1 MRQVIGTG
9 EVDLSPE
16 ESLTASLWRSARE
29 QPDRPAVAYRSA
41 DRFIEW
47 TTHRFVE
54 EVRAVARG
62 LLGLGIEAGQRV
74 CIYSATRLEWTVL
87 DYAIW
92 SVGGV
97 AVPIYETSAPA
108 QIEWIVADAEAVAIV
123 VENDQLL
130 GEYETVAD
138 RLPGCEHVFV
148 IERAGLEQIKDA
160 GRDVTD
166 EALQRRADA
175 VTGADIATIVYT
187 SGTTG
192 RPKGCM
198 LTHTNLVFNAA
209 ATEVALP
216 QLLGPSK
223 TTLLF
228 LPLAHVFSRMIAVV
242 CIRTGVLLAFSTGI
256 PHLQEELAMVRP
268 SFLFAVPRV
277 FEKIIGGAQTKAHDA
292 GRGRIFDRAIEIAER
307 SSRERTN
314 GSVRVTTRL
323 QHRIFDRLVYRK
335 LRDAMGG
342 RVEYAISGGAALGEH
357 LGHLFAGLGITI
369 LEGYGLTETTA
380 PAVGN
385 RPDALRHGTVG
396 RPMPGVSVR
405 LVADGEIQVK
415 GANVFAGY
423 LGDEEATR
431 EVLDADGW
439 LRTGDLGVFDEAGF
453 LRITGRK
460 KEIIVTAGGKNVAP
474 NALEDQLRA
483 HPLISQAV
491 VVGDGQPFIGA
502 LVTLDGDEVAR
513 WADRAGKS
521 ASTIGQLAQD
531 RDLFREL
538 QGAVDAANAAVSKAE
553 RIREF
558 RVIPGE
564 LTIEEGELTPTMKV
578 KRDVVGARYRYLI
591 EEIYDRAHSG

>member
-1 MRQVIGTG
+1 MRQVIGVG

-16 ESLTASLWRSARE
+16 ESLTDSLWRSARE

-108 QIEWIVADAEAVAIV
+108 QVEWIVADSEAVAIV

-148 IERAGLEQIKDA
+148 FERAGLEQIKDA

-166 EALQRRADA
+166 DALQRRADA

-192 RPKGCM
+192 RPKGCV
-198 LTHTNLVFNAA
+198 LTHANLVFNAA

-277 FEKIIGGAQTKAHDA
+277 FEKIIGGAQKKAYDA
-292 GRGRIFDRAIEIAER
+292 GRGRIFDRAVAVAER
-307 SSRERTN
+307 SSRERSS

-323 QHRIFDRLVYRK
+323 QHRLFDRLVYRK

-405 LVADGEIQVK
+405 LVADGEIQVR

-423 LGDEEATR
+423 LGDQEATR

-439 LRTGDLGVFDEAGF
+439 LRTGDLGVFDESGF

-483 HPLISQAV
+483 HPLVSQAV
-491 VVGDGQPFIGA
+491 VVGDGKPFIGA
-502 LVTLDGDEVAR
+502 LVAVDGDEVAR
-513 WADRAGKS
+513 WADRFGKS
-521 ASTIGQLAQD
+521 AGTIGQLAQD
-531 RDLFREL
+531 RDLHREL

-591 EEIYDRAHSG
+591 EDIYDRAHPG

>member
-1 MRQVIGTG
+1 MQQVTG
-9 EVDLSPE
+9 VGQVEISPS
-16 ESLTASLWRSARE
+16 ESLTASLWRSARDR
-29 QPDRPAVAYRSA
+29 PDRPAVAYRSG
-41 DRFIEW
+41 DRFLEW
-47 TTHRFVE
+47 TTLQFVE

-74 CIYSATRLEWTVL
+74 CIYSGTRLEWTVL

-92 SVGGV
+92 SIGGV
-97 AVPIYETSAPA
+97 AVPIYETSAPE
-108 QIEWIVADAEAVAIV
+108 QVEWIVADAQAVAIV
-123 VENDQLL
+123 VEDAQLL
-130 GEYETVAD
+130 GQYETVAD
-138 RLPGCEHVFV
+138 RLPSCEHVFV
-148 IERAGLEQIKDA
+148 FERAGLEQIKDA
-160 GRDVTD
+160 GRGVAD
-166 EALQRRADA
+166 EELQRRADA

-192 RPKGCM
+192 RPKGCV
-198 LTHTNLVFNAA
+198 LTHGNLVFNAA

-216 QLLGPSK
+216 QLLGSTK

-242 CIRTGVLLAFSTGI
+242 CIRSGVLLAFSTGI

-277 FEKIIGGAQTKAHDA
+277 FEKIVGGARKKAHDA
-292 GRGRIFDRAIEIAER
+292 GRGRIFDRAMAVAEQ
-307 SSRERTN
+307 SSRERAS
-314 GSVRVTTRL
+314 GSVRLATRL
-323 QHRIFDRLVYRK
+323 QHRLFDRLVFRK

-357 LGHLFAGLGITI
+357 MGHLFAGLGITI

-405 LVADGEIQVK
+405 LAADGEIEIK
-415 GANVFAGY
+415 GGNVFAGY
-423 LGDEEATR
+423 LGNEQATR

-439 LRTGDLGVFDEAGF
+439 LRTGDLGMFDEAGF

-474 NALEDQLRA
+474 AGLEDRLRSHLLVSHA
-483 HPLISQAV
+483 M

-502 LVTLDGDEVAR
+502 LVAVDLDELSR
-513 WADRAGKS
+513 WADRTGKS
-521 ASTIGQLAQD
+521 ASTIGQLARD
-531 RDLFREL
+531 RDLHREL
-538 QGAVDAANAAVSKAE
+538 QDAVDAANGAVSKAE

-564 LTIEEGELTPTMKV
+564 LTVEGGELTPTMKV
-578 KRDVVGARYRYLI
+578 KRDVIAERYRALI
-591 EEIYDRAHSG
+591 EDIYDRSRVS